1 MINKLINYCLR
12 TPFVVFVVYIA
23 VFFWGLWAMTNIP
36 VDAIPDIAEKQVIVY
51 TEWPGRSAKDVED
64 QITYPLSVSLRGV
77 PGVQTIRASS
87 AFGFSEVYLIFNDS
101 VDYYWARSR
110 VLEKLNLASG
120 RLPMGVMPVLGP
132 DATGLGQ
139 IFWYTVEGKGYSIEQ
154 LRSLQDWLIR
164 YQLNSVEGV
173 SEVAS
178 IGGFVKQYQI
188 DIDPNK
194 MLAYNV
200 HLGEVMEAV
209 KKSNIDVGAK
219 VIENNA
225 MEYIIRG
232 LGFIKSIEDIENIAV
247 GEIDGTP
254 VYLKNISTVQLGPEF
269 RRGALDKDGQEAV
282 GGVVIMRYGENAM
295 KVIHRVKEAIGSLEK
310 SLPPGVKI
318 VPFYD
323 RTELIHRTIATLREA
338 LILEIIITMAV
349 VVPFLA
355 HIWAGIMICLAL
367 PFSVLIAFIVMY
379 YLKIDSNIMSLS
391 GIAIAIGTLV
401 DMGIIM
407 TENTYRRLIIYA
419 DDIKKGVKSRL
430 DVVFGA
436 ASEVGSAVM
445 TAVLTTVMSFLAV
458 FALTGQ
464 EGKLFHPLAWT
475 KTFALLA
482 SITVAL
488 TLTPVL
494 CLYFLKGRLR
504 EPEENPLVRIM
515 HRYYEKILRW
525 CLNHRTA
532 FLLIPAAVLITSLT
546 FMLPKDI
553 ISLVVF
559 FAIVIAILIFI
570 LPKKIKSVFALI
582 LISALSLGWFW
593 FSPRIGREFM
603 PSFDEGSILFMPV
616 MRPSVS
622 LTEAIRVIQIQDKII
637 KSVPEVEIVVGKVG
651 RAESAT
657 DPAPIEMF
665 ETIITLKPKNMWRK
679 GMTKEKLIREMDAA
693 LQLPGVSNI
702 WTQPIIN
709 RIDML
714 ATGIR
719 TSVGVKVFG
728 PDLKKIEEIA
738 AEVESVVKTI
748 PGAVDLYSEK
758 IVGKPY
764 IEFKIKRE
772 QLARYGISIRD
783 VQDVIEMAI
792 GGENLTT
799 TVEGR
804 ERYSVRV
811 RYARELRDNIDALRR
826 VLVSTKEGSQIPIAQ
841 LVDIYFVTGPAMI
854 NSENGLLRAY
864 VLMNVRGKRDMVGFV
879 EEASKIVAQKVKLP
893 QGYFLQWSG
902 QFENQVRAKNKI
914 AVLLPIS
921 LLINFMLIYMN
932 FRSIIK
938 SVFIFTAVPVTLAGG
953 VWLLALS
960 GFNFSVAVWVG
971 FIALFGV
978 AVDDGILITTYLD
991 DVFKERRA
999 AIKSRQDIIEAT
1011 VYAGLGRIRPAFLTT
1026 ITTIVALLPI
1036 MFLKGTGAEVMQ
1048 PMAIPSLGGMTIEMI
1063 TWFIVPTLYS
1073 WREEKK
1079 LKKIS
1084 ENKGGTNV

>member
-12 TPFVVFVVYIA
+12 TPFVVFVIYIT
-23 VFFWGLWAMTNIP
+23 VFFWGLWAITNIP
-36 VDAIPDIAEKQVIVY
+36 VDAIPDIGEKQVIVY

-64 QITYPLSVSLRGV
+64 QITYPLSVSLRGI
-77 PGVQTIRASS
+77 PGVKTIRATSS
-87 AFGFSEVYLIFNDS
+87 FGFSEVYLIFNDN

-110 VLEKLNLASG
+110 VLEKLNLASAK
-120 RLPMGVMPVLGP
+120 LPMGVVPVLGP

-139 IFWYTVEGKGYSIEQ
+139 IFWYTVEGKGYSLDK
-154 LRSLQDWLIR
+154 LRSLQDWFIR

-194 MLAYNV
+194 LLAYNI
-200 HLGEVMEAV
+200 HLGQIMEAV

-232 LGFIKSIEDIENIAV
+232 LGFIKSLEDIENIVV
-247 GEIDGTP
+247 GEFNGVP
-254 VYLKNISTVQLGPEF
+254 VTIKNIATVQLGPEF

-295 KVIHRVKEAIGSLEK
+295 QVIQRVKEAIKEIEK
-310 SLPPGVKI
+310 GLPPGVKI

-323 RTELIHRTIATLREA
+323 RTQLIHRTIATLREA

-355 HIWAGIMICLAL
+355 HFWAGVMICLTL
-367 PFSVLIAFIVMY
+367 PFSVLIAYIIMY
-379 YLKIDSNIMSLS
+379 YLKINANIMSLS

-401 DMGIIM
+401 DMGIVM
-407 TENTYRRLIIYA
+407 TENAYRRLIIHA
-419 DDIKKGVKSRL
+419 EEIKKGLKTRL

-436 ASEVGSAVM
+436 ASEVGSSIL
-445 TAVLTTVMSFLAV
+445 TAILTTVVSFLAV
-458 FALTGQ
+458 FALEAQ
-464 EGKLFHPLAWT
+464 EGKLFKPLAYT
-475 KTFALLA
+475 KTFTLLA
-482 SITVAL
+482 SVTVAL

-494 CLYFLKGRLR
+494 ALYFLKGRLR
-504 EPEENPLVRIM
+504 PPEENMLVKTLQ
-515 HRYYEKILRW
+515 HYYEKILRW
-525 CLNHRTA
+525 CLNHRVA
-532 FLLIPAAVLITSLT
+532 FLLIPAVVLITSLA
-546 FMLPKDI
+546 FILPKDI

-559 FAIVIAILIFI
+559 LSIVLVILGFI
-570 LPKKIKSVFALI
+570 LPKKAKSI
-582 LISALSLGWFW
+582 LVIIIISSLSLVWFW

-603 PSFDEGSILFMPV
+603 PPFDEGSILFMPV

-637 KSVPEVEIVVGKVG
+637 KSFPEVEMVVGKVG
-651 RAESAT
+651 RAETAT
-657 DPAPIEMF
+657 DPAPVEMF
-665 ETIITLKPKNMWRK
+665 ETIITLKPKSQWRK
-679 GMTKEKLIREMDAA
+679 GITKEKLIREMDKA
-693 LQLPGVSNI
+693 LQIPGVSNI
-702 WTQPIIN
+702 WTQPIVN

-728 PDLKKIEEIA
+728 PDLQKIEEIA
-738 AEVESVVKTI
+738 QEVEKVVKTI

-758 IVGKPY
+758 IIGKPY

-772 QLARYGISIRD
+772 QLARYGISIRE

-804 ERYSVRV
+804 ERYPVRV

-826 VLVSTKEGSQIPIAQ
+826 VLISTKDGAQIPISQ

-864 VLMNVRGKRDMVGFV
+864 VLMNVRGRDMVGFV

-902 QFENQVRAKNKI
+902 QFENQVRAKKKI
-914 AVLLPIS
+914 SILLPVS
-921 LLINFMLIYMN
+921 LLINFLLIYMN

-953 VWLLALS
+953 IWLLAFS

-971 FIALFGV
+971 FIALFGI
-978 AVDDGILITTYLD
+978 AVDDGILMTTYLD
-991 DVFKERRA
+991 DVFKEQKDK
-999 AIKSRQDIIEAT
+999 IKTRQDVIEAV

-1026 ITTIVALLPI
+1026 ITTISALLPI

-1063 TWFIVPTLYS
+1063 TWFIVPVLYS
-1073 WREEKK
+1073 WREERK
-1079 LKKIS
+1079 L
-1084 ENKGGTNV
+1084 NRLTN

>member
-1 MINKLINYCLR
+1 MINKLISYCLR
-12 TPFVVFVVYIA
+12 TPFVVFVIYIA
-23 VFFWGLWAMTNIP
+23 VFFWGLWAITNIP
-36 VDAIPDIAEKQVIVY
+36 VDAIPDIGEKQVIVY

-64 QITYPLSVSLRGV
+64 QVTYPLSVSLRGV
-77 PGVQTIRASS
+77 PGVKTIRASS
-87 AFGFSEVYLIFNDS
+87 AFGFSEVYLIFHDK

-110 VLEKLNLASG
+110 VLEKLSLASQ
-120 RLPMGVMPVLGP
+120 RLPMGVIPVLGP

-139 IFWYTVEGKGYSIEQ
+139 VFWYTVEGKGYSIDK
-154 LRSLQDWLIR
+154 LRSLQDWFIR

-219 VIENNA
+219 VVENNA

-232 LGFIKSIEDIENIAV
+232 LGFIKSVQDIENIV
-247 GEIDGTP
+247 LGEYNGVP
-254 VYLKNISTVQLGPEF
+254 VTVKNIAAVQLGPEF

-295 KVIHRVKEAIGSLEK
+295 QVIHRVKEAIKELEK
-310 SLPPGVKI
+310 GLPPGVKI

-323 RTELIHRTIATLREA
+323 RTELIHRTIGTLREA
-338 LILEIIITMAV
+338 LILELIITMAV

-367 PFSVLIAFIVMY
+367 PFSVLMAYIAMY
-379 YLKIDSNIMSLS
+379 YLKVDANIMSLS

-401 DMGIIM
+401 DMGIVM
-407 TENTYRRLIIYA
+407 TENTYRRLIIHA
-419 DDIKKGVKSRL
+419 DEIKQGIKTRL
-430 DVVFGA
+430 QVVFDA

-445 TAVLTTVMSFLAV
+445 TAVLTTVVSFLAV
-458 FALTGQ
+458 FALESQ
-464 EGKLFHPLAWT
+464 EGKLFNPLAYT
-475 KTFALLA
+475 KTFVLLA
-482 SITVAL
+482 SVVVAL

-494 CLYFLKGRLR
+494 ALYFLKGRLR
-504 EPEENPLVRIM
+504 PPEENPLVRGLQ
-515 HRYYEKILRW
+515 HYYEKILRW
-525 CLNHRTA
+525 CLNHRVT
-532 FLLIPAAVLITSLT
+532 FLLIPATVLIASLA
-546 FMLPKDI
+546 FMFPKDI
-553 ISLVVF
+553 ISTSIF
-559 FAIVIAILIFI
+559 FIIVMGTLLFI
-570 LPKKIKSVFALI
+570 LPKKAKSFLALI
-582 LISALSLGWFW
+582 IITILSMGWFW
-593 FSPRIGREFM
+593 FAPRIGREFM
-603 PSFDEGSILFMPV
+603 PPFDEGSILFMPV

-622 LTEAIRVIQIQDKII
+622 LTEAIRVIDIQDKII
-637 KSVPEVEIVVGKVG
+637 KSFPEVEMVVGKVG

-657 DPAPIEMF
+657 DPAPVEMF
-665 ETIITLKPKNMWRK
+665 ETIITLKPKSQWRK
-679 GMTKEKLIREMDAA
+679 GITKEKLIQEMNAS
-693 LQLPGVSNI
+693 LQIPGVSNI
-702 WTQPIIN
+702 WTQPIVN

-728 PDLKKIEEIA
+728 PDLQKIEQIA
-738 AEVESVVKTI
+738 TEVEKVVKTI

-764 IEFKIKRE
+764 IEFKLRRDQI
-772 QLARYGISIRD
+772 ARYGISVRD

-804 ERYSVRV
+804 ERYPVRV

-826 VLVSTKEGSQIPIAQ
+826 VLVSTKDGAQIPIAQ
-841 LVDIYFVTGPAMI
+841 LVDIYFITGPAMI

-864 VLMNVRGKRDMVGFV
+864 VLMNVRGGRDMVGFV
-879 EEASKIVAQKVKLP
+879 EEASKVVADKVKLP
-893 QGYFLQWSG
+893 QGYFLKWSG

-938 SVFIFTAVPVTLAGG
+938 SVFIFTAIPVTLAGG

-978 AVDDGILITTYLD
+978 AVDDGVLITTYLD
-991 DVFKERRA
+991 DVFRERRDK
-999 AIKSRQDIIEAT
+999 IKTKQDVVEAT

-1036 MFLKGTGAEVMQ
+1036 MFLKGTGAEIMQ

-1073 WREEKK
+1073 WREEKRF
-1079 LKKIS
+1079 LKKS
-1084 ENKGGTNV
+1084 

>member
-12 TPFVVFVVYIA
+12 TPLVVFVIYIV
-23 VFFWGLWAMTNIP
+23 VFFWGLWAITNIP
-36 VDAIPDIAEKQVIVY
+36 VDAIPDIGEKQVIVY

-64 QITYPLSVSLRGV
+64 QVTYPLSVSLRGV
-77 PGVQTIRASS
+77 PGVKTIRASS
-87 AFGFSEVYLIFNDS
+87 AFGFSEVYLIFHDK

-120 RLPMGVMPVLGP
+120 RLPMGVVPVLGP

-139 IFWYTVEGKGYSIEQ
+139 VFWYTVEGKGYSIDK
-154 LRSLQDWLIR
+154 LRSLQDWFIR

-232 LGFIKSIEDIENIAV
+232 LGFIKSLEDIENIV
-247 GEIDGTP
+247 LGEFDGVP
-254 VYLKNISTVQLGPEF
+254 VTVKNIAVVQLGPEF

-282 GGVVIMRYGENAM
+282 GGVVLMRYGENAM
-295 KVIHRVKEAIGSLEK
+295 QVIHRVKEAIKELEK
-310 SLPPGVKI
+310 GLPPGVKI

-323 RTELIHRTIATLREA
+323 RTELIHRTIGTLREA
-338 LILEIIITMAV
+338 LILELIITMAV

-367 PFSVLIAFIVMY
+367 PFSVLMAFIAMY

-407 TENTYRRLIIYA
+407 TENAYRHLIIHA
-419 DDIKKGVKSRL
+419 EEIKKGLKTRL

-445 TAVLTTVMSFLAV
+445 TAVLTTVVSFLAV
-458 FALTGQ
+458 FALESQ
-464 EGKLFHPLAWT
+464 EGKLFNPLAYT

-482 SITVAL
+482 SVVVAL

-494 CLYFLKGRLR
+494 ALYFLKGRLR
-504 EPEENPLVRIM
+504 PPEENPLVNTLQQN
-515 HRYYEKILRW
+515 YEKILRW
-525 CLNHRTA
+525 CLNHRVT
-532 FLLIPAAVLITSLT
+532 FLLIPAVILITSLA
-546 FMLPKDI
+546 FILPKDS
-553 ISLVVF
+553 ISLIIFAGIVLVV
-559 FAIVIAILIFI
+559 LIFI
-570 LPKKIKSVFALI
+570 LPKKTKSFLALI
-582 LISALSLGWFW
+582 LVTALSLGWFW
-593 FSPRIGREFM
+593 FAPRIGREFM
-603 PSFDEGSILFMPV
+603 PPLDEGSILFMPV

-622 LTEAIRVIQIQDKII
+622 LTEAVRVIQIQDKII
-637 KSVPEVEIVVGKVG
+637 QSFPEVEMVVGKVG

-657 DPAPIEMF
+657 DPAPVEMF
-665 ETIITLKPKNMWRK
+665 ETIITLKPKNQWRR
-679 GMTKEKLIREMDAA
+679 GITKEKLIQEMNAA
-693 LQLPGVSNI
+693 LQIPGVSNI
-702 WTQPIIN
+702 WTQPIVN

-728 PDLKKIEEIA
+728 PDLQKIEEIA
-738 AEVESVVKTI
+738 TEVENVVRTV

-772 QLARYGISIRD
+772 QLARYGVAVRE
-783 VQDVIEMAI
+783 VQDVIEMAV
-792 GGENLTT
+792 GGENLIT

-804 ERYSVRV
+804 ERYPVRV

-826 VLVSTKEGSQIPIAQ
+826 VLVSTKDGAQIPIAQ

-864 VLMNVRGKRDMVGFV
+864 VLMNVRGGRDMVGFV
-879 EEASKIVAQKVKLP
+879 EEASKVVADKVKLP
-893 QGYFLQWSG
+893 QGYFLKWSG

-932 FRSIIK
+932 FRSITK
-938 SVFIFTAVPVTLAGG
+938 SAFIFIAVPVTLSGG
-953 VWLLALS
+953 VWLLAFS

-991 DVFKERRA
+991 DVFRERRDK
-999 AIKSRQDIIEAT
+999 IKTRNDVVEAT

-1048 PMAIPSLGGMTIEMI
+1048 PMAIPSIGGMTIEMI

-1073 WREEKK
+1073 WREERRLGKVK
-1079 LKKIS
+1079 EALD
-1084 ENKGGTNV
+1084 V

>member
-1 MINKLINYCLR
+1 MINKLISYCLK

-23 VFFWGLWAMTNIP
+23 LFFWGAWAITNIP
-36 VDAIPDIAEKQVIVY
+36 VDAIPDIGEKQVIVY
-51 TEWPGRSAKDVED
+51 SDWPGRSAKDVED

-77 PGVQTIRASS
+77 PGVKTIRATS
-87 AFGFSEVYLIFNDS
+87 AFGFSEVYLIFKDS

-110 VLEKLNLASG
+110 VLEKLNLVSG
-120 RLPMGVMPVLGP
+120 RLPQGVMPVLGP

-139 IFWYTVEGKGYSIEQ
+139 VFWYTVEGKGYSIDK
-154 LRSLQDWLIR
+154 LRSLQDWFIR
-164 YQLNSVEGV
+164 YQLNSVDGV

-194 MLAYNV
+194 MISFNV
-200 HLGEVMEAV
+200 HLGQVMEAV
-209 KKSNIDVGAK
+209 KRSNVDVGAK

-232 LGFIKSIEDIENIAV
+232 LGFIKSLDDIENIAV
-247 GEIDGTP
+247 GEINGTP
-254 VYLKNISTVQLGPEF
+254 VYVKNIAVVQLGPEF
-269 RRGALDKDGQEAV
+269 RRGALDKGGQEAV

-295 KVIHRVKEAIGSLEK
+295 KVIHRVKQAIKELEK
-310 SLPPGVKI
+310 GLPPGVKI

-338 LILEIIITMAV
+338 LILELIITMAV

-367 PFSVLIAFIVMY
+367 PFSVLIAYIAMY
-379 YLKIDSNIMSLS
+379 YLKIDANIMSLS

-401 DMGIIM
+401 DMAIIM
-407 TENTYRRLIIYA
+407 VENSYRHLIIYA
-419 DDIKKGVKSRL
+419 EEIKKGVKTRF
-430 DVVFGA
+430 DVIFGA
-436 ASEVGSAVM
+436 ASEVGSAVL
-445 TAVLTTVMSFLAV
+445 TAVLTTVVSFLAV
-458 FALTGQ
+458 FALEAQ
-464 EGKLFHPLAWT
+464 EGKLFKPLAWT
-475 KTFALLA
+475 KSLTLLA

-488 TLTPVL
+488 TLIPVL
-494 CLYFLKGRLR
+494 CMLFLKGRLR
-504 EPEENPLVRIM
+504 PPEGNPLVKAL
-515 HRYYEKILRW
+515 HHYYEKILRW
-525 CLNHRTA
+525 CLSHRKI
-532 FLLIPAAVLITSLT
+532 FLLIPAI
-546 FMLPKDI
+546 
-553 ISLVVF
+553 
-559 FAIVIAILIFI
+559 
-570 LPKKIKSVFALI
+570 I
-582 LISALSLGWFW
+582 LISALAII
-593 FSPRIGREFM
+593 PRIGREFM
-603 PSFDEGSILFMPV
+603 PAFDEGTILFMPV
-616 MRPSVS
+616 MRPSTS
-622 LTEAIRVIQIQDKII
+622 LTEAIRVIEIQDKII
-637 KSVPEVEIVVGKVG
+637 KSFPEVEMVVGKVG
-651 RAESAT
+651 RADTAT
-657 DPAPIEMF
+657 DPAPVEMF
-665 ETIITLKPKNMWRK
+665 ETIITLKPKSQWRR
-679 GMTKEKLIREMDAA
+679 GMTKEKIIREMDTV

-709 RIDML
+709 RVDML

-728 PDLKKIEEIA
+728 PDLQKIEAIATEIEKA
-738 AEVESVVKTI
+738 VKEVK
-748 PGAVDLYSEK
+748 GAVDLYSEK

-772 QLARYGISIRD
+772 QVARYGISIRD

-804 ERYSVRV
+804 ERYPVRV
-811 RYARELRDNIDALRR
+811 RYARQLRDNIDALRR
-826 VLVSTKEGSQIPIAQ
+826 VLVSTKGGAQIPISQ

-864 VLMNVRGKRDMVGFV
+864 VLMNVRGRDMMGFV
-879 EEASKIVAQKVKLP
+879 EEASKIVSQKVKLP
-893 QGYFLQWSG
+893 AGYFIQWSG

-914 AVLLPIS
+914 AILLPIS
-921 LLINFMLIYMN
+921 LLINFMLIYMC

-953 VWLLALS
+953 IWLLAFS

-971 FIALFGV
+971 FIALFGI

-999 AIKSRQDIIEAT
+999 RIKTRQDVIEAT

-1026 ITTIVALLPI
+1026 ITTIAALLPI

-1048 PMAIPSLGGMTIEMI
+1048 PMAIPLIGGMVIEMI

-1079 LKKIS
+1079 L
-1084 ENKGGTNV
+1084 T

>member
-23 VFFWGLWAMTNIP
+23 LFFWGAWAITNIP
-36 VDAIPDIAEKQVIVY
+36 VDAIPDIGEKQVIVY

-64 QITYPLSVSLRGV
+64 QLTYPLSSSLRGV
-77 PGVQTIRASS
+77 PGVKTIRASS
-87 AFGFSEVYLIFNDS
+87 AFGFSEVYLIFKDD

-110 VLEKLNLASG
+110 VLEKLNLSAGS
-120 RLPMGVMPVLGP
+120 LPQGVVPVLGP

-139 IFWYTVEGKGYSIEQ
+139 VFWYTVEGKGYSIDK
-154 LRSLQDWLIR
+154 LRSLQDWFIR
-164 YQLNSVEGV
+164 YQLNSVDGV

-178 IGGFVKQYQI
+178 VGGFVKQYQI

-194 MLAYNV
+194 MLGFNI
-200 HLGEVMEAV
+200 HLGQVMEAV

-232 LGFIKSIEDIENIAV
+232 LGFIKSLGDIENIVV
-247 GEIDGTP
+247 GEINGIP
-254 VYLKNISTVQLGPEF
+254 VYVRNIATVQLGPEF
-269 RRGALDKDGQEAV
+269 RRGALDKDGHEAV

-295 KVIHRVKEAIGSLEK
+295 KVIHRVKIAIKELEK
-310 SLPPGVKI
+310 GLPKGVKI

-323 RTELIHRTIATLREA
+323 RTELIHRTIGTLREA
-338 LILEIIITMAV
+338 LILELIITMAV

-367 PFSVLIAFIVMY
+367 PFSVLIAYIAMY
-379 YLKIDSNIMSLS
+379 YLKIDANIMSLS

-401 DMGIIM
+401 DMAIVM
-407 TENTYRRLIIYA
+407 TENSYRHLVMHA
-419 DDIKKGVKSRL
+419 DEIKKGIKTRL
-430 DVVFGA
+430 DVVFNA
-436 ASEVGSAVM
+436 ASEVGSAVL
-445 TAVLTTVMSFLAV
+445 TGVLTTVVSFLAV
-458 FALTGQ
+458 FALEAQ
-464 EGKLFHPLAWT
+464 EGKLFKPLAWT
-475 KTFALLA
+475 KSLTLLA

-488 TLTPVL
+488 TLIPVL
-494 CLYFLKGRLR
+494 AMIFLKGRLR
-504 EPEENPLVRIM
+504 APEENPLVKAL
-515 HRYYEKILRW
+515 HYYYEKILRW
-525 CLNHRTA
+525 CLSHKA
-532 FLLIPAAVLITSLT
+532 LFLSIPAV
-546 FMLPKDI
+546 
-553 ISLVVF
+553 
-559 FAIVIAILIFI
+559 
-570 LPKKIKSVFALI
+570 I
-582 LISALSLGWFW
+582 LISSLVII
-593 FSPRIGREFM
+593 PRIGREFM
-603 PSFDEGSILFMPV
+603 PAFDEGSVLFMPV
-616 MRPSVS
+616 MRPSTS
-622 LTEAIRVIQIQDKII
+622 LTEAVRVIQIQDKII
-637 KSVPEVEIVVGKVG
+637 KSFPEVEMVVGKVG
-651 RAESAT
+651 RAETAT
-657 DPAPIEMF
+657 DPAPVEMF
-665 ETIITLKPKNMWRK
+665 ETIITLKPKNQWRK
-679 GMTKEKLIREMDAA
+679 GLTKEKLIREMDAA

-728 PDLKKIEEIA
+728 PDLEKIEDIASEIEKA
-738 AEVESVVKTI
+738 VKAV

-772 QLARYGISIRD
+772 QVARYGISIRD

-804 ERYSVRV
+804 ERYPVRI

-826 VLVSTKEGSQIPIAQ
+826 VLVSTKDGAQIPISQ

-864 VLMNVRGKRDMVGFV
+864 VLMNVRGRDMISFV
-879 EEASKIVAQKVKLP
+879 EDASKIVSRKVKLP
-893 QGYFLQWSG
+893 PGYFIQWSG

-921 LLINFMLIYMN
+921 LLINFMLIYMC

-938 SVFIFTAVPVTLAGG
+938 SVFIFIAIPVTLAGG
-953 VWLLALS
+953 VWLLAFS

-971 FIALFGV
+971 FIALFGI

-991 DVFKERRA
+991 DVFGARRDK
-999 AIKSRQDIIEAT
+999 IKTRQDIIEAT
-1011 VYAGLGRIRPAFLTT
+1011 VHAGLGRIRPAFITT
-1026 ITTIVALLPI
+1026 ITTIAALLPI
-1036 MFLKGTGAEVMQ
+1036 MFLRGAGAEVMQ
-1048 PMAIPSLGGMTIEMI
+1048 PMAIPSLGGMAAEMI

-1073 WREEKK
+1073 WREERK
-1079 LKKIS
+1079 LVKQKI
-1084 ENKGGTNV
+1084 

>member
-12 TPFVVFVVYIA
+12 TPFVVFVIYIA
-23 VFFWGLWAMTNIP
+23 VFFWGLWAITNIP
-36 VDAIPDIAEKQVIVY
+36 VDAIPDIGEKQVIVY

-77 PGVQTIRASS
+77 GGVKTIRATSS
-87 AFGFSEVYLIFNDS
+87 FGFSEVYLIFKDN

-110 VLEKLNLASG
+110 VLEKLNLASA
-120 RLPMGVMPVLGP
+120 RLPMGVVPVLGP

-139 IFWYTVEGKGYSIEQ
+139 VFWYTVEGKGYSIDK
-154 LRSLQDWLIR
+154 LRTLQDWFIR

-200 HLGEVMEAV
+200 HLGEIMEAV

-232 LGFIKSIEDIENIAV
+232 LGFIKSLEDIENIVV
-247 GEIDGTP
+247 GEFNGVP
-254 VYLKNISTVQLGPEF
+254 VTIKNIATVQLGPEF

-295 KVIHRVKEAIGSLEK
+295 KVIYRVKEAIKEIEK
-310 SLPPGVKI
+310 GLPSGVKI

-323 RTELIHRTIATLREA
+323 RTQLIHRTIGTLREA

-355 HIWAGIMICLAL
+355 HIWAGVMICLAL
-367 PFSVLIAFIVMY
+367 PFSVLIAYIIMY
-379 YLKIDSNIMSLS
+379 YLKVDANIMSLS

-401 DMGIIM
+401 DMGIVM
-407 TENTYRRLIIYA
+407 TENAYRRLIIHA
-419 DDIKKGVKSRL
+419 EEIKKGLKTRL

-436 ASEVGSAVM
+436 ASEVGSSIL
-445 TAVLTTVMSFLAV
+445 TAILTTVVSFLAV
-458 FALTGQ
+458 FALEAQ
-464 EGKLFHPLAWT
+464 EGKLFKPLAYT
-475 KTFALLA
+475 KTFTLLA
-482 SITVAL
+482 SVTVAL

-494 CLYFLKGRLR
+494 ALYFLKGRLKS
-504 EPEENPLVRIM
+504 PEENFLVKVLQ
-515 HRYYEKILRW
+515 HYYEKVLRW
-525 CLNHRTA
+525 CLSHRVK
-532 FLLIPAAVLITSLT
+532 FLLIPAVVLITSLA
-546 FMLPKDI
+546 FILPKDI
-553 ISLVVF
+553 ISWVVF
-559 FAIVIAILIFI
+559 LSIVLVILGFI
-570 LPKKIKSVFALI
+570 LPKKAKSI
-582 LISALSLGWFW
+582 LVIFVISSLSLVWFW
-593 FSPRIGREFM
+593 FSPRIGREFF
-603 PSFDEGSILFMPV
+603 PPFDEGSILFMPV
-616 MRPSVS
+616 MRPSAS

-637 KSVPEVEIVVGKVG
+637 KSFPEVDMVVGKVG
-651 RAESAT
+651 RAETAT
-657 DPAPIEMF
+657 DPAPVEMF
-665 ETIITLKPKNMWRK
+665 ETIITLKPKNQWRK
-679 GMTKEKLIREMDAA
+679 GITKEKLIREMDKA
-693 LQLPGVSNI
+693 LQIPGVSNI
-702 WTQPIIN
+702 WTQPIVN

-728 PDLKKIEEIA
+728 PDLQKIEEIA
-738 AEVESVVKTI
+738 QEVENVVKTI

-764 IEFKIKRE
+764 IEFKLKRE
-772 QLARYGISIRD
+772 QLARYGVSIRE

-804 ERYSVRV
+804 ERYPVRV

-826 VLVSTKEGSQIPIAQ
+826 VLISTKDGAQIPISQ

-864 VLMNVRGKRDMVGFV
+864 VLMNVRGRDMVGFV

-914 AVLLPIS
+914 AILLPIS

-953 VWLLALS
+953 IWLLAFS

-971 FIALFGV
+971 FIALFGI
-978 AVDDGILITTYLD
+978 AVDDGILMTTYLD
-991 DVFKERRA
+991 DVFKEQKDK
-999 AIKSRQDIIEAT
+999 IKTKQDVIEAT

-1048 PMAIPSLGGMTIEMI
+1048 PMAIPSIGGMTIEMI

-1073 WREEKK
+1073 WREERK
-1079 LKKIS
+1079 L
-1084 ENKGGTNV
+1084 NKLTT

>member
-12 TPFVVFVVYIA
+12 TPFVVIVVYIA
-23 VFFWGLWAMTNIP
+23 VFFWGLWAITNIP
-36 VDAIPDIAEKQVIVY
+36 VDAIPDIGEKQVIVY

-77 PGVQTIRASS
+77 PGVKTIRASS
-87 AFGFSEVYLIFNDS
+87 AFGFSEVYLIFKDS

-110 VLEKLNLASG
+110 VLEKLNLVSG
-120 RLPMGVMPVLGP
+120 RLPTGVVPVLGP

-139 IFWYTVEGKGYSIEQ
+139 VFWYTVEGKGYSIDK
-154 LRSLQDWLIR
+154 LRSLQDWFIR
-164 YQLNSVEGV
+164 YQLNSVDGV

-178 IGGFVKQYQI
+178 VGGFVKQYQI

-200 HLGEVMEAV
+200 HLGQIMDAV
-209 KKSNIDVGAK
+209 KKSNVDVGAK

-232 LGFIKSIEDIENIAV
+232 LGFIKSLDDIENIVV
-247 GEIDGTP
+247 GEINGTP
-254 VYLKNISTVQLGPEF
+254 VYVKNIAVVQLGPDF
-269 RRGALDKDGQEAV
+269 RRGAIDKDGQEAV

-295 KVIHRVKEAIGSLEK
+295 QVIHRVKVAIKELEK
-310 SLPPGVKI
+310 GLPAGVKI

-323 RTELIHRTIATLREA
+323 RTELIHRTIGTIREA

-367 PFSVLIAFIVMY
+367 PFSVLMAYIAMY
-379 YLKIDSNIMSLS
+379 YLKIDANIMSLS

-407 TENTYRRLIIYA
+407 TENAYRNLLIYA
-419 DDIKKGVKSRL
+419 EDIKKGIKTRF
-430 DVVFGA
+430 DVIYSA
-436 ASEVGSAVM
+436 ASEVGSAVL
-445 TAVLTTVMSFLAV
+445 TAVLTTVVSFLAV
-458 FALTGQ
+458 FALEAQ
-464 EGKLFHPLAWT
+464 EGKLFIPLAWT
-475 KTFALLA
+475 KSLVLLA

-488 TLTPVL
+488 TLIPVL
-494 CLYFLKGRLR
+494 CMLFLKGKLR
-504 EPEENPLVRIM
+504 PPEENPLVRAL
-515 HRYYEKILRW
+515 HHYYEKILRW
-525 CLNHRTA
+525 CLSYRTV
-532 FLLIPAAVLITSLT
+532 FLLIPAVILVSSLA
-546 FMLPKDI
+546 FILPKDI
-553 ISLVVF
+553 ISLIIFSV
-559 FAIVIAILIFI
+559 IVMLTLIFI
-570 LPKKIKSVFALI
+570 LPKKAKSVLALI
-582 LISALSLGWFW
+582 LIGLLSLGWFW
-593 FSPRIGREFM
+593 VSPRIGREFM
-603 PSFDEGSILFMPV
+603 PALDEGSILFMPV
-616 MRPSVS
+616 MRPSTS
-622 LTEAIRVIQIQDKII
+622 LTEAVRVIQIQDKII
-637 KSVPEVEIVVGKVG
+637 KSFPEVEIVVGKVG
-651 RAESAT
+651 RAETAT
-657 DPAPIEMF
+657 DPSPIEMF
-665 ETIITLKPKNMWRK
+665 ETIITLKPKNQWRK
-679 GMTKEKLIREMDAA
+679 GLTKEKLIRQMDAA

-728 PDLKKIEEIA
+728 PDLQKIESIATEI
-738 AEVESVVKTI
+738 EKVVKEI

-772 QLARYGISIRD
+772 QIARYGISIRE

-792 GGENLTT
+792 GGENLIT

-804 ERYSVRV
+804 ERYPVRV

-826 VLVSTKEGSQIPIAQ
+826 VLVSTKDGTQIPISQ

-864 VLMNVRGKRDMVGFV
+864 VLMNVRGRDMVGFV
-879 EEASKIVAQKVKLP
+879 EEASKIVNKKVKLP
-893 QGYFLQWSG
+893 AGYFIQWSG

-953 VWLLALS
+953 VWLLAFS

-971 FIALFGV
+971 FIALFGIT
-978 AVDDGILITTYLD
+978 VDDGILMTTYLD
-991 DVFKERRA
+991 DVFKERRNK
-999 AIKSRQDIIEAT
+999 IKTRQDVVDAT
-1011 VYAGLGRIRPAFLTT
+1011 LYAGLGRIRPAFLTT

-1036 MFLKGTGAEVMQ
+1036 MFLKGTGAEMMQ
-1048 PMAIPSLGGMTIEMI
+1048 PMAIPLIGGMIIEMI

-1073 WREEKK
+1073 WREENRLAKQK
-1079 LKKIS
+1079 
-1084 ENKGGTNV
+1084 T

>member
-12 TPFVVFVVYIA
+12 TPFVVFVIYIA

-36 VDAIPDIAEKQVIVY
+36 VDAIPDIGEKQVIVY

-64 QITYPLSVSLRGV
+64 QVTYPLSVSLRGV
-77 PGVQTIRASS
+77 PGVKTIRASS
-87 AFGFSEVYLIFNDS
+87 AFGFSEVYLIFKDT

-110 VLEKLNLASG
+110 VLEKLNLAAG
-120 RLPMGVMPVLGP
+120 RLPLGIVPVLGP

-139 IFWYTVEGKGYSIEQ
+139 VFWYTVEGKGYSLDK
-154 LRSLQDWLIR
+154 LRSLQDWFIR

-194 MLAYNV
+194 MLSFNI

-209 KKSNIDVGAK
+209 KRSNVDVGAK

-232 LGFIKSIEDIENIAV
+232 LGFIKSLDDINNIMVGESNGTPIYVKNIA
-247 GEIDGTP
+247 
-254 VYLKNISTVQLGPEF
+254 TVQLGPEF

-295 KVIHRVKEAIGSLEK
+295 QVIHRVKEAIKELEK
-310 SLPPGVKI
+310 GLPAGVKI

-323 RTELIHRTIATLREA
+323 RAELIHRTIGTLREA
-338 LILEIIITMAV
+338 LVLEIIITMAV

-355 HIWAGIMICLAL
+355 HFWAGMMICLTL
-367 PFSVLIAFIVMY
+367 PFSVLMAFIAMY

-401 DMGIIM
+401 DMGIVM
-407 TENTYRRLIIYA
+407 TENAYSHLIIHA
-419 DDIKKGVKSRL
+419 DDIKKGIRSRREII
-430 DVVFGA
+430 FNA
-436 ASEVGSAVM
+436 ASQVGSAVI
-445 TAVLTTVMSFLAV
+445 TAVLTTVVSFLAV
-458 FALTGQ
+458 FALESQ
-464 EGKLFHPLAWT
+464 EGKLFTPLAYT
-475 KTFALLA
+475 KTFVLLA
-482 SITVAL
+482 SVVVAL
-488 TLTPVL
+488 TLIPVL
-494 CLYFLKGRLR
+494 SMYFLKGKLR
-504 EPEENPLVRIM
+504 SPEENPLVRILQ
-515 HRYYEKILRW
+515 RNYEKVLRW
-525 CLNHRTA
+525 CLKHRII
-532 FLLIPAAVLITSLT
+532 FLLIPAVILITSLS
-546 FMLPKDI
+546 FILPKDI
-553 ISLVVF
+553 ISLII
-559 FAIVIAILIFI
+559 FAGIVLTVLIFI
-570 LPKKIKSVFALI
+570 LPKKVKSVLLI
-582 LISALSLGWFW
+582 LLLAALSLAWFW

-603 PSFDEGSILFMPV
+603 PALDEGSILFMPV

-622 LTEAIRVIQIQDKII
+622 LTEAVRVIQIQDKII
-637 KSVPEVEIVVGKVG
+637 DSFPEVETVVGKVG

-657 DPAPIEMF
+657 DPAPVEMF
-665 ETIITLKPKNMWRK
+665 ETIITLKPKSKWRK
-679 GMTKEKLIREMDAA
+679 GMTKEKLTREMDAA
-693 LQLPGVSNI
+693 LQIPGVSNI
-702 WTQPIIN
+702 WTQPIVN

-738 AEVESVVKTI
+738 TEVEKVVKTI

-772 QLARYGISIRD
+772 ALARYGISIRD

-804 ERYSVRV
+804 ERYPVRV

-826 VLVSTKEGSQIPIAQ
+826 VLVSTKSGAQIPISQ

-864 VLMNVRGKRDMVGFV
+864 VLMNVRGRDMVGFV
-879 EEASKIVAQKVKLP
+879 EEASKKVAREIKLP
-893 QGYFLQWSG
+893 AGYFLQWSG

-914 AVLLPIS
+914 AMLLPIS

-938 SVFIFTAVPVTLAGG
+938 SVFIFIAVPVTLAGG
-953 VWLLALS
+953 VWLLAFF

-978 AVDDGILITTYLD
+978 AVDDGVLITTYLD
-991 DVFKERRA
+991 EVFKERKDIIRT
-999 AIKSRQDIIEAT
+999 RQDVIEAT
-1011 VYAGLGRIRPAFLTT
+1011 VYAGLRRIRPAFLTT
-1026 ITTIVALLPI
+1026 VTTIVALLPI
-1036 MFLKGTGAEVMQ
+1036 LFLKGTGAEIMQ
-1048 PMAIPSLGGMTIEMI
+1048 PMAIPLIGGMTIEMI

-1073 WREEKK
+1073 WREERLLEKTPG
-1079 LKKIS
+1079 LI
-1084 ENKGGTNV
+1084 G

>member
-1 MINKLINYCLR
+1 MINKLINYCLK

-36 VDAIPDIAEKQVIVY
+36 VDAIPDIGEKQVIVY

-64 QITYPLSVSLRGV
+64 QVTYPLSVSLRGV
-77 PGVQTIRASS
+77 PGVKTIRASS
-87 AFGFSEVYLIFNDS
+87 AFGFSEVYLIFKDN

-110 VLEKLNLASG
+110 VLEKLNLAAG
-120 RLPMGVMPVLGP
+120 RLPLGVVPVLGP

-139 IFWYTVEGKGYSIEQ
+139 VFWYTVEGKGYSIDK
-154 LRSLQDWLIR
+154 LRSLQDWFIR

-178 IGGFVKQYQI
+178 IGGFVKQYQV

-194 MLAYNV
+194 MLAYNI
-200 HLGEVMEAV
+200 HLGAVMDAV
-209 KKSNIDVGAK
+209 KRSNVDVGAK

-232 LGFIKSIEDIENIAV
+232 LGFIKSLDDINNIVVGESNGTPIYVKNIA
-247 GEIDGTP
+247 
-254 VYLKNISTVQLGPEF
+254 TVQLGPEF

-295 KVIHRVKEAIGSLEK
+295 QVIHRVKEAIKELEK
-310 SLPPGVKI
+310 GLPAGVRI

-323 RTELIHRTIATLREA
+323 RTELIHRTIGTLREA

-355 HIWAGIMICLAL
+355 HIWAGIMICLTL
-367 PFSVLIAFIVMY
+367 PFSVLMAFIAMH
-379 YLKIDSNIMSLS
+379 YLKIDSNVMSLS

-407 TENTYRRLIIYA
+407 TENAYRNLIIHA
-419 DDIKKGVKSRL
+419 DEIKKGIKSRL
-430 DVVFGA
+430 EVVFNA
-436 ASEVGSAVM
+436 ASEVGSAVL
-445 TAVLTTVMSFLAV
+445 TAVLTTVVSFLAV
-458 FALTGQ
+458 FALESQ
-464 EGKLFHPLAWT
+464 EGKLFKPLAYT

-482 SITVAL
+482 SVVVAL
-488 TLTPVL
+488 TLVPVL
-494 CLYFLKGRLR
+494 SMYFLKGKLR
-504 EPEENPLVRIM
+504 SPEENPLVRILQ
-515 HRYYEKILRW
+515 RNYEKVLRW
-525 CLNHRTA
+525 CLNHRIV
-532 FLLIPAAVLITSLT
+532 FLLIPTVILITSLS
-546 FMLPKDI
+546 FILPKDI
-553 ISLVVF
+553 ISLTIFAGIVLTVF
-559 FAIVIAILIFI
+559 IFI
-570 LPKKIKSVFALI
+570 LPKKLKSVLPVVLI
-582 LISALSLGWFW
+582 AALSLAWFW

-622 LTEAIRVIQIQDKII
+622 LTEAVRVIQIQDKII
-637 KSVPEVEIVVGKVG
+637 DSFPEVETVVGKVG

-657 DPAPIEMF
+657 DPAPVEMF
-665 ETIITLKPKNMWRK
+665 ETIITLKPKNQWRK
-679 GMTKEKLIREMDAA
+679 GMTKDKLVREMDAA
-693 LQLPGVSNI
+693 LQIPGVSNI
-702 WTQPIIN
+702 WTQPIVN

-728 PDLKKIEEIA
+728 PDLNKIEEIA
-738 AEVESVVKTI
+738 AEVEKVVKTVS
-748 PGAVDLYSEK
+748 GAVDLYSEK

-772 QLARYGISIRD
+772 ELARYGISVRD

-804 ERYSVRV
+804 ERYPVRV

-826 VLVSTKEGSQIPIAQ
+826 VLVSTKDGAQVPIAQ

-864 VLMNVRGKRDMVGFV
+864 VLMNVRGRDMVGFV
-879 EEASKIVAQKVKLP
+879 EEASKVVAKEIKLP
-893 QGYFLQWSG
+893 PGYFLQWSG

-914 AVLLPIS
+914 AILLPIS

-938 SVFIFTAVPVTLAGG
+938 SAFIFTAVPVTLAGG
-953 VWLLALS
+953 VWLLAFS

-978 AVDDGILITTYLD
+978 AVDDGVLITTYLD
-991 DVFKERRA
+991 DVFRERKDK
-999 AIKSRQDIIEAT
+999 IKTRQDVIEAT

-1026 ITTIVALLPI
+1026 ITTIAALLPI
-1036 MFLKGTGAEVMQ
+1036 MFLKGTGAEIMQ
-1048 PMAIPSLGGMTIEMI
+1048 PMAIPSIGGMTIEMI

-1073 WREEKK
+1073 WREERRLTKQALIAK
-1079 LKKIS
+1079 EGQS
-1084 ENKGGTNV
+1084 

>member
-12 TPFVVFVVYIA
+12 TPFVVFVIYIA
-23 VFFWGLWAMTNIP
+23 VFFWGLWAITNIP
-36 VDAIPDIAEKQVIVY
+36 VDAIPDIGEKQVIVY

-64 QITYPLSVSLRGV
+64 QVTYPLSVSLRGV
-77 PGVQTIRASS
+77 PGVKTIRASS
-87 AFGFSEVYLIFNDS
+87 AFGFSEVYLIFHDK

-120 RLPMGVMPVLGP
+120 RLPMGVVPVLGP

-139 IFWYTVEGKGYSIEQ
+139 VFWYTVEGKGYSIDK
-154 LRSLQDWLIR
+154 LRSLQDWFIR

-173 SEVAS
+173 AEVAS
-178 IGGFVKQYQI
+178 VGGFVKQYQI

-194 MLAYNV
+194 MLAYNI

-232 LGFIKSIEDIENIAV
+232 LGFIKSLEDIENIV
-247 GEIDGTP
+247 LGVYNGVP
-254 VYLKNISTVQLGPEF
+254 VTVKNIAVVQLGPEF
-269 RRGALDKDGQEAV
+269 RRGALNKDGQEAV
-282 GGVVIMRYGENAM
+282 GGVVLMRYGENAM
-295 KVIHRVKEAIGSLEK
+295 QVIHRVKEAIKELEK
-310 SLPPGVKI
+310 GLPPGVKI

-323 RTELIHRTIATLREA
+323 RTELIHRTIGTLREA
-338 LILEIIITMAV
+338 LILEVIITMAV

-367 PFSVLIAFIVMY
+367 PFSVLMAFIAMY

-407 TENTYRRLIIYA
+407 TENAYRRLIIHA
-419 DDIKKGVKSRL
+419 EEIKKGLKTRL

-445 TAVLTTVMSFLAV
+445 TAVLTTVVSFLAV
-458 FALTGQ
+458 FALESQ
-464 EGKLFHPLAWT
+464 EGKLFNPLAYT

-482 SITVAL
+482 SVVVAL

-494 CLYFLKGRLR
+494 ALYFLKGRLR
-504 EPEENPLVRIM
+504 PPEENPLVKGLQQN
-515 HRYYEKILRW
+515 YEKILRW
-525 CLNHRTA
+525 CLNHRVT
-532 FLLIPAAVLITSLT
+532 FLLIPAIVLITSLA
-546 FMLPKDI
+546 FIFPKDI
-553 ISLVVF
+553 VSISIFLV
-559 FAIVIAILIFI
+559 IVIATLAFI
-570 LPKKIKSVFALI
+570 LPKKIKSFLALI
-582 LISALSLGWFW
+582 LVTALSLGWFW
-593 FSPRIGREFM
+593 FAPRIGREFM
-603 PSFDEGSILFMPV
+603 PPLDEGSILFMPV

-622 LTEAIRVIQIQDKII
+622 LTEAIRVIDIQDKII
-637 KSVPEVEIVVGKVG
+637 KSFPEVEMVVGKVG

-665 ETIITLKPKNMWRK
+665 ETIITLKPKNQWRK
-679 GMTKEKLIREMDAA
+679 GITKEKLIQEMNAA

-702 WTQPIIN
+702 WTQPIVN

-719 TSVGVKVFG
+719 TSVGVKIFG
-728 PDLKKIEEIA
+728 PDLSKIEEIA
-738 AEVESVVKTI
+738 QEVENVVRTV

-772 QLARYGISIRD
+772 QLARYGVAVRE
-783 VQDVIEMAI
+783 VQDVIEMAV
-792 GGENLTT
+792 GGENLIT

-804 ERYSVRV
+804 ERYPVRV

-826 VLVSTKEGSQIPIAQ
+826 VLVSTKDGAQIPIAQ

-864 VLMNVRGKRDMVGFV
+864 VLMNVRGGRDMVGFV
-879 EEASKIVAQKVKLP
+879 EEASKVVADKVKLP
-893 QGYFLQWSG
+893 QGYFLKWSG

-932 FRSIIK
+932 FHSITK

-953 VWLLALS
+953 VWLLAFS

-978 AVDDGILITTYLD
+978 AVDDGVLITTYLD
-991 DVFKERRA
+991 DVFKERRD
-999 AIKSRQDIIEAT
+999 KMKTRQDVVEAT

-1026 ITTIVALLPI
+1026 ITTIAALMPI
-1036 MFLKGTGAEVMQ
+1036 MFLKGTGAEIMQ
-1048 PMAIPSLGGMTIEMI
+1048 PMAIPSIGGMTIEMI

-1073 WREEKK
+1073 WREERR
-1079 LKKIS
+1079 LA
-1084 ENKGGTNV
+1084 NLNAGGKT

>member
-1 MINKLINYCLR
+1 MINKLINYCLK
-12 TPFVVFVVYIA
+12 TPFVVVVVYIA
-23 VFFWGLWAMTNIP
+23 VFFWGFWAMANIP
-36 VDAIPDIAEKQVIVY
+36 VDAIPDIGEKQVIVY

-64 QITYPLSVSLRGV
+64 QVTYPLSVSLRGV
-77 PGVQTIRASS
+77 SGVKTIRSSS
-87 AFGFSEVYLIFNDS
+87 AFGFSEVYLIFKDN

-110 VLEKLNLASG
+110 VLEKLNLAAG
-120 RLPMGVMPVLGP
+120 RLPTGVIPVLGP

-139 IFWYTVEGKGYSIEQ
+139 VFWYTVEGKGYSIDK
-154 LRSLQDWLIR
+154 LRSLQDWFIR

-178 IGGFVKQYQI
+178 VGGFVKQYQI

-194 MLAYNV
+194 MLGFNI
-200 HLGEVMEAV
+200 HLGAVLEAV

-232 LGFIKSIEDIENIAV
+232 LGFIKSLDDIDNIAV
-247 GEIDGTP
+247 GESNGTP
-254 VYLKNISTVQLGPEF
+254 IYVKNIATVQLGSEF
-269 RRGALDKDGQEAV
+269 RRGVLDKDGQEAV
-282 GGVVIMRYGENAM
+282 GGVVVMRYGENAM
-295 KVIHRVKEAIGSLEK
+295 QVIHRVKEAIKEIEK
-310 SLPPGVKI
+310 GLPPGVKI
-318 VPFYD
+318 IPFYD
-323 RTELIHRTIATLREA
+323 RTELIHRTIGTLKEA
-338 LILEIIITMAV
+338 LVLEIIITMAV

-355 HIWAGIMICLAL
+355 HFWAGMMICLTL
-367 PFSVLIAFIVMY
+367 PFSVLMAFIAMY

-407 TENTYRRLIIYA
+407 TENAYRNLLIHA
-419 DDIKKGVKSRL
+419 DEIKNGVKTRL
-430 DVVFGA
+430 EVIFNA
-436 ASEVGSAVM
+436 ASEVGSAVI
-445 TAVLTTVMSFLAV
+445 TAVLTTVVSFLAV
-458 FALTGQ
+458 FALEAQ
-464 EGKLFHPLAWT
+464 EGKLFKPLAYT

-482 SITVAL
+482 SVIVAL
-488 TLTPVL
+488 TLIPVL
-494 CLYFLKGRLR
+494 SMYFLKGKLR
-504 EPEENPLVRIM
+504 SPEENPLVRILQGN
-515 HRYYEKILRW
+515 YEKVLRW
-525 CLNHRTA
+525 CLNHRTI
-532 FLLIPAAVLITSLT
+532 FLSIPVIIFVGSLI
-546 FMLPKDI
+546 
-553 ISLVVF
+553 VV
-559 FAIVIAILIFI
+559 
-570 LPKKIKSVFALI
+570 
-582 LISALSLGWFW
+582 
-593 FSPRIGREFM
+593 PRIGREFM
-603 PSFDEGSILFMPV
+603 PALDEGSILFMPV

-622 LTEAIRVIQIQDKII
+622 LTEAVKVIQIQDKII
-637 KSVPEVEIVVGKVG
+637 DSFPEVETVVGKVG

-657 DPAPIEMF
+657 DPAPVEMF
-665 ETIITLKPKNMWRK
+665 ETIITLKPKSQWRK
-679 GMTKEKLIREMDAA
+679 GMTKDKLTREMDAA
-693 LQLPGVSNI
+693 LQIPGVSNI
-702 WTQPIIN
+702 WTQPIVN

-738 AEVESVVKTI
+738 TEVEKVVKTI

-758 IVGKPY
+758 IIGKPY

-772 QLARYGISIRD
+772 ELARYGISIRD
-783 VQDVIEMAI
+783 VQDVIEIAI

-804 ERYSVRV
+804 ERYPVRV

-826 VLVSTKEGSQIPIAQ
+826 VLVSTKSGAQIPIAQ

-864 VLMNVRGKRDMVGFV
+864 VLMNVRGRDMVGFV
-879 EEASKIVAQKVKLP
+879 EEASKVVAKEIKLP
-893 QGYFLQWSG
+893 SGYFLQWSG

-914 AVLLPIS
+914 AILLPIS

-953 VWLLALS
+953 VWLLAIS

-978 AVDDGILITTYLD
+978 AVDDGVLITTYLD
-991 DVFKERRA
+991 DVFKERKGK
-999 AIKSRQDIIEAT
+999 IKTRQDIVEAT

-1026 ITTIVALLPI
+1026 ITTIAALLPI
-1036 MFLKGTGAEVMQ
+1036 MFLKGTGAEIMQ
-1048 PMAIPSLGGMTIEMI
+1048 PMAIPLIGGMTIEMV

-1073 WREEKK
+1073 WREEK
-1079 LKKIS
+1079 LLIS
-1084 ENKGGTNV
+1084 K

>member
-12 TPFVVFVVYIA
+12 TPFVVFVIYIA
-23 VFFWGLWAMTNIP
+23 VFFWGLWAITHIP
-36 VDAIPDIAEKQVIVY
+36 VDAIPDIGEKQVIVY

-64 QITYPLSVSLRGV
+64 QITYPLSVSLRGI
-77 PGVQTIRASS
+77 PGVKTIRATSS
-87 AFGFSEVYLIFNDS
+87 FGFSEVYLIFKDN

-110 VLEKLNLASG
+110 VLEKLNLASAK
-120 RLPMGVMPVLGP
+120 LPMGVVPVLGP

-139 IFWYTVEGKGYSIEQ
+139 IFWYTVEGKGYSLDK
-154 LRSLQDWLIR
+154 LRSLQDWFIR

-194 MLAYNV
+194 LLAYNI
-200 HLGEVMEAV
+200 HLGQIMEAV

-232 LGFIKSIEDIENIAV
+232 LGFIKSLEDIENIVV
-247 GEIDGTP
+247 GEFNGVP
-254 VYLKNISTVQLGPEF
+254 VTIKNIATVQLGPEF

-295 KVIHRVKEAIGSLEK
+295 QVIQRVKEAIKEIEK
-310 SLPPGVKI
+310 GLPPGVKI

-323 RTELIHRTIATLREA
+323 RTQLIHRTIATLREA

-355 HIWAGIMICLAL
+355 HFWAGVMICLTL
-367 PFSVLIAFIVMY
+367 PFSVLIAYIIMY
-379 YLKIDSNIMSLS
+379 YLKINANIMSLS

-401 DMGIIM
+401 DMGIVM
-407 TENTYRRLIIYA
+407 TENAYRRLIIHA
-419 DDIKKGVKSRL
+419 EEIKKGLKTRL

-436 ASEVGSAVM
+436 ASEVGSSIL
-445 TAVLTTVMSFLAV
+445 TAILTTVVSFLAV
-458 FALTGQ
+458 FALEAQ
-464 EGKLFHPLAWT
+464 EGKLFKPLAYT
-475 KTFALLA
+475 KTFTLLA
-482 SITVAL
+482 SVTVAL

-494 CLYFLKGRLR
+494 ALYFLKGRLR
-504 EPEENPLVRIM
+504 PPEENMLVKTLQY
-515 HRYYEKILRW
+515 YYEKILRW
-525 CLNHRTA
+525 CLNHRVA
-532 FLLIPAAVLITSLT
+532 FLLIPAVVLITSLA
-546 FMLPKDI
+546 FILPKDI

-559 FAIVIAILIFI
+559 LSIVLVILGFI
-570 LPKKIKSVFALI
+570 LPKKAKSI
-582 LISALSLGWFW
+582 LVIIIISSLSLVWFW

-603 PSFDEGSILFMPV
+603 PPFDEGSILFMPV

-637 KSVPEVEIVVGKVG
+637 KSFPEVEMVVGKVG
-651 RAESAT
+651 RAETAT
-657 DPAPIEMF
+657 DPAPVEMF
-665 ETIITLKPKNMWRK
+665 ETIITLKPKSQWRK
-679 GMTKEKLIREMDAA
+679 GITKEKLIREMDKA
-693 LQLPGVSNI
+693 LQIPGVSNI
-702 WTQPIIN
+702 WTQPIVN

-728 PDLKKIEEIA
+728 PDLQKIEEIA
-738 AEVESVVKTI
+738 QEVENVVKTI
-748 PGAVDLYSEK
+748 PGSVDLYSEK
-758 IVGKPY
+758 IIGKPY

-772 QLARYGISIRD
+772 QLARYGISIRE

-804 ERYSVRV
+804 ERYPVRV
-811 RYARELRDNIDALRR
+811 RYARELRDNIDVLRR
-826 VLVSTKEGSQIPIAQ
+826 VLISTKDGAQIPISQ

-864 VLMNVRGKRDMVGFV
+864 VLMNVRGRDMVGFV

-902 QFENQVRAKNKI
+902 QFENQVRAKKKI
-914 AVLLPIS
+914 SILLPVS
-921 LLINFMLIYMN
+921 LLINFLLIYMN

-953 VWLLALS
+953 IWLLALS

-971 FIALFGV
+971 FIALFGI
-978 AVDDGILITTYLD
+978 AVDDGILMTTYLD
-991 DVFKERRA
+991 DVFKEQKGK
-999 AIKSRQDIIEAT
+999 IKTRQDVIEAV

-1026 ITTIVALLPI
+1026 ITTISALLPI

-1063 TWFIVPTLYS
+1063 TWFIVPVLYS
-1073 WREEKK
+1073 WREERK
-1079 LKKIS
+1079 L
-1084 ENKGGTNV
+1084 NRLTN

>member
-1 MINKLINYCLR
+1 MINKIINYCLK
-12 TPFVVFVVYIA
+12 TPFVVFVAYSA
-23 VFFWGLWAMTNIP
+23 VFFWGLWAITNIP
-36 VDAIPDIAEKQVIVY
+36 VDAIPDIGEKQVIIY

-64 QITYPLSVSLRGV
+64 QVTYPLSVSLRGI
-77 PGVQTIRASS
+77 PGVKTIRASS
-87 AFGFSEVYLIFNDS
+87 AFGFSEVYLIFNDNI
-101 VDYYWARSR
+101 DYYWARSR
-110 VLEKLNLASG
+110 VLEKLNLASS

-139 IFWYTVEGKGYSIEQ
+139 IFWYTVEGKGYGIDQ
-154 LRSLQDWLIR
+154 LRSIQDWFIR
-164 YQLNSVEGV
+164 YQLNSVQGV

-194 MLAYNV
+194 MLAYNI
-200 HLGEVMEAV
+200 HLGQIMEAV

-219 VIENNA
+219 VVENNA

-232 LGFIKSIEDIENIAV
+232 LGFIKSLEDIENIAV
-247 GEIDGTP
+247 GEINGVP
-254 VYLKNISTVQLGPEF
+254 IYIKNIANVQLGPEF

-295 KVIHRVKEAIGSLEK
+295 QVIHRVKEAIKELQKG
-310 SLPPGVKI
+310 LPEGVKI

-323 RTELIHRTIATLREA
+323 RTDLIHRTIGTLREA

-355 HIWAGIMICLAL
+355 HIWAGVIISITL
-367 PFSVLIAFIVMY
+367 PFSVLIAFIAMY
-379 YLKIDSNIMSLS
+379 YLKVDSNITSLS

-401 DMGIIM
+401 DMGIVM
-407 TENTYRRLIIYA
+407 TENIYRRLIEYS

-430 DVVFGA
+430 DVVFKA
-436 ASEVGSAVM
+436 SSEVGSAVI
-445 TAVLTTVMSFLAV
+445 TAILTTVVSFLAV
-458 FALTGQ
+458 FALEAQ
-464 EGKLFHPLAWT
+464 EGKLFKPLAYT
-475 KTFALLA
+475 KTFTLLA
-482 SITVAL
+482 SVTVAL

-494 CLYFLKGRLR
+494 CMYLLKGRLR
-504 EPEENPLVRIM
+504 APEENILVKILQRN
-515 HRYYEKILRW
+515 YEKVLRW
-525 CLNHRTA
+525 CLNHRVT
-532 FLLIPAAVLITSLT
+532 FLLIPAVLLITSIP
-546 FMLPKDI
+546 FILPKDI
-553 ISLVVF
+553 TSLAVFLLIVV
-559 FAIVIAILIFI
+559 ALLVFI
-570 LPKKIKSVFALI
+570 LPKKTKSVIASVLVVVI
-582 LISALSLGWFW
+582 SLGWFW

-603 PSFDEGSILFMPV
+603 PPFDEGSILFMPV
-616 MRPSVS
+616 MHPSVS

-637 KSVPEVEIVVGKVG
+637 KSFPEVELVVGKVG

-657 DPAPIEMF
+657 DPAPVEMF
-665 ETIITLKPKNMWRK
+665 ETIITLKPKKDWRK
-679 GMTKEKLIREMDAA
+679 GMTKEKLIRQMDAA
-693 LQLPGVSNI
+693 LQIPGVSNI
-702 WTQPIIN
+702 WTQPIVN

-738 AEVESVVKTI
+738 TEIEKVLRAV

-772 QLARYGISIRD
+772 QLARYGISIRE

-804 ERYSVRV
+804 ERYPVRV

-826 VLVSTKEGSQIPIAQ
+826 VLVSTKDGAQIPISQ

-864 VLMNVRGKRDMVGFV
+864 VLMNVRGKDMVTFV
-879 EEASKIVAQKVKLP
+879 EDASKIVSEKVKLP
-893 QGYFLQWSG
+893 AGYFIQWSG
-902 QFENQVRAKNKI
+902 QFENQVRAKKKI
-914 AVLLPIS
+914 AVLLPVS

-953 VWLLALS
+953 IWLLAFS

-971 FIALFGV
+971 FIALFGI
-978 AVDDGILITTYLD
+978 AVDDGVLITTYLD
-991 DVFKERRA
+991 DVFGERKDK
-999 AIKSRQDIIEAT
+999 IKNRQDVVEAT
-1011 VYAGLGRIRPAFLTT
+1011 VHAGLGRIRPAFLTT
-1026 ITTIVALLPI
+1026 MTTIVALLPI

-1048 PMAIPSLGGMTIEMI
+1048 PMAIPSIGGMVFEMV
-1063 TWFIVPTLYS
+1063 TWFIVPVLYS
-1073 WREEKK
+1073 WREER
-1079 LKKIS
+1079 KIAKAKPLLS
-1084 ENKGGTNV
+1084 KP

>member
-1 MINKLINYCLR
+1 MINKLINYCLK
-12 TPFVVFVVYIA
+12 TPFVVVVVYIA
-23 VFFWGLWAMTNIP
+23 VFFWGFWAMANIP
-36 VDAIPDIAEKQVIVY
+36 VDAIPDIGEKQVIVY

-64 QITYPLSVSLRGV
+64 QVTYPLSVSLRGV
-77 PGVQTIRASS
+77 SGVKTIRSSS
-87 AFGFSEVYLIFNDS
+87 AFGFSEVYLIFKDN

-110 VLEKLNLASG
+110 VLEKLNLAAG
-120 RLPMGVMPVLGP
+120 RLPTGVIPVLGP

-139 IFWYTVEGKGYSIEQ
+139 VFWYTVEGKGYSIDK
-154 LRSLQDWLIR
+154 LRSLQDWFIR

-178 IGGFVKQYQI
+178 VGGFVKQYQI

-194 MLAYNV
+194 MLGFNI
-200 HLGEVMEAV
+200 HLGAVLEAV

-232 LGFIKSIEDIENIAV
+232 LGFIKSLDDIDNIAV
-247 GEIDGTP
+247 GESNGTP
-254 VYLKNISTVQLGPEF
+254 IYVKNIATVQLGSEF
-269 RRGALDKDGQEAV
+269 RRGVLDKDGQEAV
-282 GGVVIMRYGENAM
+282 GGVVVMRYGENAM
-295 KVIHRVKEAIGSLEK
+295 QVIHRVKEAIKEIEK
-310 SLPPGVKI
+310 GLPPGVKI
-318 VPFYD
+318 IPFYD
-323 RTELIHRTIATLREA
+323 RTELIHRTIGTLKEA
-338 LILEIIITMAV
+338 LVLEIIITMAV

-355 HIWAGIMICLAL
+355 HFWAGMMICLTL
-367 PFSVLIAFIVMY
+367 PFSVLMAFIAMY

-407 TENTYRRLIIYA
+407 TENAYRNLLIHA
-419 DDIKKGVKSRL
+419 DEIKNGVKTRL
-430 DVVFGA
+430 EVIFNA
-436 ASEVGSAVM
+436 ASEVGSAVI
-445 TAVLTTVMSFLAV
+445 TAVLTTVVSFLAV
-458 FALTGQ
+458 FALEAQ
-464 EGKLFHPLAWT
+464 EGKLFKPLAYT

-482 SITVAL
+482 SVIVAL
-488 TLTPVL
+488 TLIPVL
-494 CLYFLKGRLR
+494 SMYFLKGKLR
-504 EPEENPLVRIM
+504 SPEENPLVRILQGN
-515 HRYYEKILRW
+515 YEKVLRW
-525 CLNHRTA
+525 CLNHRTI
-532 FLLIPAAVLITSLT
+532 FLSIPVIIFVGSLI
-546 FMLPKDI
+546 
-553 ISLVVF
+553 VV
-559 FAIVIAILIFI
+559 
-570 LPKKIKSVFALI
+570 
-582 LISALSLGWFW
+582 
-593 FSPRIGREFM
+593 PRIGREFM
-603 PSFDEGSILFMPV
+603 PALDEGSILFMPV

-622 LTEAIRVIQIQDKII
+622 LTEAVKVIQIQDKII
-637 KSVPEVEIVVGKVG
+637 DSFPEVETVVGKVG

-657 DPAPIEMF
+657 DPAPVEMF
-665 ETIITLKPKNMWRK
+665 ETIITLKPKSQWRK
-679 GMTKEKLIREMDAA
+679 GMTKDKLTREMDAA
-693 LQLPGVSNI
+693 LQIPGVSNI
-702 WTQPIIN
+702 WTQPIVN

-738 AEVESVVKTI
+738 TEVEKVVKTI

-758 IVGKPY
+758 IIGKPY

-772 QLARYGISIRD
+772 ELARYGISIRD
-783 VQDVIEMAI
+783 VQDVIEIAI

-804 ERYSVRV
+804 ERYPVRV

-826 VLVSTKEGSQIPIAQ
+826 VLVSTKSGAQIPIAQ

-864 VLMNVRGKRDMVGFV
+864 VLMNVRGRDMVGFV
-879 EEASKIVAQKVKLP
+879 EEASKVVAKEIKLP
-893 QGYFLQWSG
+893 SGYFLQWSG

-914 AVLLPIS
+914 AILLPIS

-953 VWLLALS
+953 VWLLAIS

-978 AVDDGILITTYLD
+978 AVDDGVLITTYLD
-991 DVFKERRA
+991 DVFKERKGK
-999 AIKSRQDIIEAT
+999 IKTRQDVVEAT
-1011 VYAGLGRIRPAFLTT
+1011 VHAGLGRIRPAFLTT
-1026 ITTIVALLPI
+1026 ITTIAALLPI
-1036 MFLKGTGAEVMQ
+1036 MFLKGTGAEIMQ
-1048 PMAIPSLGGMTIEMI
+1048 PMAIPLIGGMTIEMV

-1073 WREEKK
+1073 WREEK
-1079 LKKIS
+1079 LLIS
-1084 ENKGGTNV
+1084 K